1 MRLISRFCLYLVLCL
16 LVSSA
21 SAQLPASANGKYL
34 SVNGQ
39 RVYYEES
46 GQGPALLLLHGFG
59 RTLEDWKP
67 FVADLA
73 KSYRVIAIDLPGHG
87 RSDLMDST
95 EIYLHKQAAVQVMGL
110 IEALKLDSLS
120 IMGFSSGAFI
130 TLYLAT
136 MKPAIAQKII
146 VIAGQLYFS
155 EATRRF
161 INSLGGP
168 DNFVTDP
175 GEYRQLHGATK
186 GSLIARQFWHFRKL
200 YGDPA
205 FTPDILASIRAKT
218 LIVHGDDDPAAP
230 VENAFMMFRHIPD
243 AHLWILPYAEHIGF
257 FLPENQQEFLR
268 QTTGFLNS
276 KIELIK

>member
-16 LVSSA
+16 LVSST
-21 SAQLPASANGKYL
+21 SAQLPASANGKYH

-39 RVYYEES
+39 KVYYEES

-59 RTLEDWKP
+59 RTLDDWKP

-136 MKPAIAQKII
+136 MKPAMAKKII

-155 EATRRF
+155 DATRSF
-161 INSLGGP
+161 ISSLGGP
-168 DNFVTDP
+168 DNFVTNP

-268 QTTGFLNS
+268 QTTGFLNR
-276 KIELIK
+276 E